1 VVQRITALLRPRW
14 AALAALA
21 AALALYT
28 AGADRLWQA
37 GLWPDLAFITLVL
50 FPVTLGLI
58 WLGLPLRAH
67 PAALPL
73 GLVCG
78 VAAVLLYLL
87 ELDVLTN
94 LAKLFALALLGF
106 WFLSWF
112 ENVMWAA
119 LIAVIIPWVDAI
131 SVWQGPTEYVVEEQP
146 ELFDKVSVAFR
157 VPGEDATANLGP
169 PDILFFA
176 LFLAAA
182 DRFALR
188 TAWTWV
194 AMTALLGATL
204 VLTATTDVSGLPA
217 LPAICV
223 GFLLPNAD
231 ILWAALRRHGRAP
244 GRIYGR
250 GAGDFYD
257 LDADVIER
265 AAGKVVLL
273 TRERT
278 PRTAV
283 VEAGRLVLD
292 GEDLGEAEL
301 HDLPNG
307 VVVVPLGETAHA
319 IHPEQHAADE
329 AKIERLV
336 RERR

>member
-1 VVQRITALLRPRW
+1 LTRERW
-14 AALAALA
+14 AALGAVTAGLA
-21 AALALYT
+21 AYT
-28 AGADRLWQA
+28 AGADRLWDAA
-37 GLWPDLAFITLVL
+37 GLWPDLLFLVLVL
-50 FPVTLGLI
+50 FPATLGLV
-58 WLGLPLRAH
+58 WLLLPVRDH
-67 PAALPL
+67 PAALPA
-73 GLVCG
+73 GLVC
-78 VAAVLLYLL
+78 VVLAVLTHLL
-87 ELDVLTN
+87 ELDVLNN
-94 LAKLFALALLGF
+94 LAKLFALVLLGF

-119 LIAVIIPWVDAI
+119 LIAVIIPWVDAL
-131 SVWQGPTEYVVEEQP
+131 SVWRGPTDHVVEERP
-146 ELFDKVSVAFR
+146 ELFDAVSIAFR
-157 VPGEDATANLGP
+157 IPGEDATANLGP

-182 DRFALR
+182 DRFGLR
-188 TAWTWV
+188 VAWTWV

-204 VLTATTDVSGLPA
+204 VLTATTDVTGLPA

-231 ILWAALRRHGRAP
+231 ILWEALRRRGRAP

-250 GAGDFYD
+250 GDGDFYD

-265 AAGKVVLL
+265 TGSRVVLL
-273 TRERT
+273 TREEP

-283 VEAGRLVLD
+283 VEGGRLRLEEIEV
-292 GEDLGEAEL
+292 GEVEV

-307 VVVVPLGETAHA
+307 VVVVPLGETSHA
-319 IHPEQHAADE
+319 VHPEQQAADE
-329 AKIERLV
+329 AKVERLI

>member
-1 VVQRITALLRPRW
+1 LSRVRSAG
-14 AALAALA
+14 LAALLA
-21 AALALYT
+21 GLALYT
-28 AGADRLWQA
+28 AGADRLWDG
-37 GLWPDLAFITLVL
+37 GLWPDLAFLTLVL
-50 FPVTLGLI
+50 FPATIAVI
-58 WLGLPLRAH
+58 WLVLPIRGH
-67 PAALPL
+67 PATLPL
-73 GLVCG
+73 GLTSA
-78 VAAVLLYLL
+78 VAAVLFHLL
-87 ELDVLTN
+87 ELDVLNN
-94 LAKLFALALLGF
+94 LAKLFALVLVGF

-131 SVWQGPTEYVVEEQP
+131 SVWRGPTEHVVEERP
-146 ELFDKVSVAFR
+146 ELFDAVSVAFR

-182 DRFALR
+182 DRFGLR
-188 TAWTWV
+188 VAWTWL

-204 VLTATTDVSGLPA
+204 VLTATTDVAGLPA
-217 LPAICV
+217 LPAICI

-231 ILWAALRRHGRAP
+231 ILWAALRRRGRAP
-244 GRIYGR
+244 GRVYGR

-265 AAGKVVLL
+265 APSRIVLL
-273 TRERT
+273 TREQP

-283 VEAGRLVLD
+283 AEAGRLTLD
-292 GEDLGEAEL
+292 GVDLGEADV
-301 HDLPNG
+301 HDLANG
-307 VVVVPLGETAHA
+307 VVVVPLGTTDHPV
-319 IHPEQHAADE
+319 HPEQHAADE
-329 AKIERLV
+329 AKVERLI